1 VSAEVLREANRI
13 GDVRSLRVG
22 QKLWIPPAGPG
33 SAGPLGVALTPDD
46 LAFRWPLVGGRL
58 TSSYGRRG
66 GSAHEGIDIAAP
78 RGTAVH
84 AAEAGK
90 VVFAG
95 WMNDYGRLVVLKHAG
110 RYRSVYAHL
119 QRIDVEEGRFIE
131 RGEAVGLV
139 GTSGNASGPH
149 LHFEIREQDRA
160 RDPIRYLP

>member
-1 VSAEVLREANRI
+1 ML
-13 GDVRSLRVG
+13 VRVWGTES
-22 QKLWIPPAGPG
+22 PG
-33 SAGPLGVALTPDD
+33 ACDD
-46 LAFRWPLVGGRL
+46 
-58 TSSYGRRG
+58 
-66 GSAHEGIDIAAP
+66 DIAAP

-95 WMNDYGRLVVLKHAG
+95 WMTDYGRLVVLKHAG
-110 RYRSVYAHL
+110 RYRSVYAQL
-119 QRIDVEEGRFIE
+119 QRIDVQEGRFIA